1 MRRAALCLAC
11 MAGLAL
17 AAAPATEAGAGIA
30 STTAASA
37 DEAGPEAVAAAPDRL
52 DEILPEA
59 PLILHLWATWCA
71 PCRAELP
78 ELADFRAALPASL
91 KARLVV
97 VSVDTR
103 PRADVRRFLDADMDL
118 PGFQTYRAD
127 PAEAGGRFQITGY
140 PLTLFL
146 DRDGAVTRRIS
157 GAAPWPD
164 EGFRGQAIEHL
175 GRGS

>member
-1 MRRAALCLAC
+1 MALCLAC
-11 MAGLAL
+11 AAALAL
-17 AAAPATEAGAGIA
+17 AAAPATAVAGGVSSTVAAGTADAGA
-30 STTAASA
+30 
-37 DEAGPEAVAAAPDRL
+37 DAVLAAPDRL
-52 DEILPEA
+52 DAILPDA

-78 ELADFRAALPASL
+78 ELAAFRATLPADL
-91 KARLVV
+91 GDRLVV

-103 PRADVRRFLDADMDL
+103 PLAEVRRFLEGDMDL
-118 PGFQTYRAD
+118 PDFETYRVD
-127 PAEAGGRFQITGY
+127 PAEAGSRFQVTGY

-164 EGFRGQAIEHL
+164 EGFRDQALEHL
-175 GRGS
+175 GAGS